1 MRSAFYSH
9 TLMLMFIQLCV
20 TAQLST
26 FFLRKKLL
34 DFLLKKT
41 LLLTLGLILLA
52 HLMKFFWKFS
62 AENDVVETGYGR
74 YKVKKVKHRK
84 KSFKGLMLISYK
96 VCIWE
101 LRSNVPPV
109 SDLK

>member
-34 DFLLKKT
+34 DFLLK
-41 LLLTLGLILLA
+41 TLGLILLA

-62 AENDVVETGYGR
+62 AEKDVVETGYGR
-74 YKVKKVKHRK
+74 YKVKKFKHRK

-101 LRSNVPPV
+101 LRSNVSPV
-109 SDLK
+109 